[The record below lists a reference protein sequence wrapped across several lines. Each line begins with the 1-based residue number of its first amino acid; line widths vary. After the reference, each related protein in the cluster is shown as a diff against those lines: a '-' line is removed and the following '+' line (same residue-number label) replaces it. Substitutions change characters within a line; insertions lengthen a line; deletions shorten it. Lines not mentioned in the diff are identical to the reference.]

1 MRELTKGANVGL
13 AELSDD
19 AGTVIASLSWSSNAG
34 DGDADVSVLL
44 LDARGKVRSDADFF
58 YYNNPSADDGSVQ
71 LLGKTPTDSGSE
83 DRISLDL
90 TAVPADVERLVV
102 AASRY
107 GGSRFGEL
115 DDLRMTVADRTGEVL
130 LGFSIADAGVE
141 SAFIFGELYRRG
153 AEWKYRAI
161 GQGYETGLAGLA
173 TDFGIDVDDEGEHEE
188 EVEEGAEGVEGG
200 ADAFVEAVVEV
211 GAGGVPGSAPN
222 TPHAAQPVPQTLPHA
237 VVPEPVVPQA
247 LVPQAVAPQAVS
259 LPLQAIRSADGTDAA
274 LASGGTDAAVAA
286 PPRRT
291 RGPRT
296 AKKKVTL
303 PAVAKKSLAEN
314 DAWRPARLFP
324 APSLKSDREREVRA
338 TSVLLSVMAQVPEFG
353 RRLTAAF
360 GAPAG
365 RMQTFTEVSLPHGD
379 TPRRP
384 DGVIR
389 VERAGKL
396 WTALVET
403 KTNGN
408 GLKSEQVQNYMDIA
422 ARRRYE
428 AVITLSNDVAL
439 EGSPLVDVKTDGRRK
454 HKVAL
459 WHLSWAEVAHQ
470 AHMLIR
476 HEGVG
481 NAAHAWLLQ
490 ELLHYLQH
498 ENSGCHGFQNMG
510 PSWVPVRNGID
521 TETLSQDDP
530 RAVEVV
536 ESWERLIRQVCLRL
550 GGQLGQKALPVQRAP
565 RGTTPDSRR
574 AALAGQLCEQGR
586 LTAELR
592 VDGSPGAITI
602 TADLRTGKL
611 RTSVEIPVPEGAYP
625 LTSAKRLM
633 RQLTEAPADLHVETL
648 VEGQSGP
655 RGTLERLR
663 PEPGDMLPKDGSR
676 IAGFRLSLFKG
687 MGGSRGNAESGFIRS
702 VDDAVDRFHA
712 HVIAHLPQV
721 PQAERRT
728 ARRSSEPGTESGTG
742 PEAGR
747 TAGRGAGPAAGQEAG
762 RGTGPEAGQ
771 GAERGAGPDRTPS
784 GPAALGGPA
793 AASEAPVSA

>member
-1 MRELTKGANVGL
+1 MTKGANVGL
-13 AELSDD
+13 ADLSDD
-19 AGTVIASLSWSSNAG
+19 AGTVIASLSWSSTAG

-44 LDARGKVRSDADFF
+44 LDAGGKVRGDADFF
-58 YYNNPSADDGSVQ
+58 YYNNPSAADGSVQ
-71 LLGKTPTDSGSE
+71 LLGKTPTDGGSE

-90 TAVPADVERLVV
+90 TAVPEDVERLVV

-107 GGSRFGEL
+107 GGSRFGDL
-115 DDLRMTVADRTGEVL
+115 DDLRMTVADRSGEVL
-130 LGFSIADAGVE
+130 LGFSIGDASVE

-153 AEWKYRAI
+153 TEWKYRAV

-173 TDFGIDVDDEGEHEE
+173 TDFGIDVDDEGENESADEAAHT
-188 EVEEGAEGVEGG
+188 VADPGDGEGAAPAVE
-200 ADAFVEAVVEV
+200 F
-211 GAGGVPGSAPN
+211 AG
-222 TPHAAQPVPQTLPHA
+222 AAQPLPDGSAQPLPAVPAQPGPKTSA
-237 VVPEPVVPQA
+237 VEEPP
-247 LVPQAVAPQAVS
+247 
-259 LPLQAIRSADGTDAA
+259 
-274 LASGGTDAAVAA
+274 AA
-286 PPRRT
+286 PAPKRPRA
-291 RGPRT
+291 RT

-303 PAVAKKSLAEN
+303 PAVATKSLAEN
-314 DAWRPARLFP
+314 DSWRAARLFP
-324 APSLKSDREREVRA
+324 ASNLKSDKEREVRA

-365 RMQTFTEVSLPHGD
+365 RMQTFTEVSLPHGE
-379 TPRRP
+379 TPKRP

-408 GLKSEQVQNYMDIA
+408 ALKSEQVQNYMDIA
-422 ARRRYE
+422 ARRGYE

-439 EGSPLVDVKTDGRRK
+439 EGSPLVEVKTDGRRK

-470 AHMLIR
+470 AQMLIR

-521 TETLSQDDP
+521 EETLSQGDP

-536 ESWERLIRQVCLRL
+536 ESWERLIRQVCLRI
-550 GGQLGQKALPVQRAP
+550 GGELGQKALPVQRTP
-565 RGTTPDSRR
+565 RGTTALSRR
-574 AALAGQLCEQGR
+574 AAHADRLCEEGR
-586 LTAELR
+586 LAAELR
-592 VDGSPGAITI
+592 VDGSPGTITI
-602 TADLRTGKL
+602 VADLRTGKL
-611 RTSVEIPVPEGAYP
+611 RTSVEIPVPEGGYP

-633 RQLTEAPADLHVETL
+633 RQLAEAPADLHVETL
-648 VEGQSGP
+648 VEGQNGP

-663 PEPGDMLPKDGSR
+663 PEPGDVLPRDGSR
-676 IAGFRLSLFKG
+676 ITGFRLSLFKS
-687 MGGSRGNAESGFIRS
+687 MGATRGNAETGFIRS
-702 VDDAVDRFHA
+702 VDNAVDRFHS
-712 HVIAHLPQV
+712 HVIAHLA
-721 PQAERRT
+721 QAERRT
-728 ARRSSEPGTESGTG
+728 R
-742 PEAGR
+742 
-747 TAGRGAGPAAGQEAG
+747 
-762 RGTGPEAGQ
+762 
-771 GAERGAGPDRTPS
+771 RTPAPEPES
-784 GPAALGGPA
+784 TPVPAPA
-793 AASEAPVSA
+793 GA

>member
-1 MRELTKGANVGL
+1 MTKGANVGL
-13 AELSDD
+13 ADLSDE
-19 AGTVIASLSWSSNAG
+19 AGSVIASLSWSSNAG

-44 LDARGKVRSDADFF
+44 LDGNGKVRTDADFF
-58 YYNNPSADDGSVQ
+58 YYNNPTAADGSVQ

-153 AEWKYRAI
+153 TEWKYRAI

-173 TDFGIDVDDEGEHEE
+173 TDFGIDVDDEGENEE
-188 EVEEGAEGVEGG
+188 ENGG
-200 ADAFVEAVVEV
+200 
-211 GAGGVPGSAPN
+211 GNGSAGPDG
-222 TPHAAQPVPQTLPHA
+222 TAEPQTVRDLTGGSSPRTGEAAAPVPAGQPVPLPRQ
-237 VVPEPVVPQA
+237 PVREA
-247 LVPQAVAPQAVS
+247 E
-259 LPLQAIRSADGTDAA
+259 DGGAGPAA
-274 LASGGTDAAVAA
+274 GPAG
-286 PPRRT
+286 RT

-324 APSLKSDREREVRA
+324 APTLKSDREREVRA
-338 TSVLLSVMAQVPEFG
+338 TSVLLSVMTQVPEFG

-379 TPRRP
+379 TPKRP

-422 ARRRYE
+422 ARRGYE

-510 PSWVPVRNGID
+510 PAWVPVRNGID
-521 TETLSQDDP
+521 TETLSQGDP
-530 RAVEVV
+530 RAVEVI

-550 GGQLGQKALPVQRAP
+550 GGELGQKALPVQRTQ
-565 RGTTPDSRR
+565 RGTTPRSRR
-574 AALAGQLCEQGR
+574 ARPPAHHLA
-586 LTAELR
+586 
-592 VDGSPGAITI
+592 V
-602 TADLRTGKL
+602 
-611 RTSVEIPVPEGAYP
+611 
-625 LTSAKRLM
+625 
-633 RQLTEAPADLHVETL
+633 
-648 VEGQSGP
+648 GP
-655 RGTLERLR
+655 RDPAQRREAWPR
-663 PEPGDMLPKDGSR
+663 PNTK
-676 IAGFRLSLFKG
+676 
-687 MGGSRGNAESGFIRS
+687 NA
-702 VDDAVDRFHA
+702 
-712 HVIAHLPQV
+712 
-721 PQAERRT
+721 
-728 ARRSSEPGTESGTG
+728 
-742 PEAGR
+742 
-747 TAGRGAGPAAGQEAG
+747 
-762 RGTGPEAGQ
+762 
-771 GAERGAGPDRTPS
+771 
-784 GPAALGGPA
+784 
-793 AASEAPVSA
+793 